1 MTGSLQVPTL
11 CVLVSSVLRLLVY
24 AGTCDTEEPS
34 MVCTALKSTHEGGE
48 VNAERF
54 RDVSLNLV
62 TYHLIFAITGLVF
75 CCLNAAINIVFY
87 FVQSKVIKHNNVNY
101 CFSEDDI
108 SDDAWKLVD
117 LDIFVCCRTF
127 CCLF

>member
-1 MTGSLQVPTL
+1 MIGALQVPTL
-11 CVLVSSVLRLLVY
+11 CVLVSSVLRLLEY

-34 MVCTALKSTHEGGE
+34 MVCTALKSTHEGG
-48 VNAERF
+48 VTA
-54 RDVSLNLV
+54 V

-75 CCLNAAINIVFY
+75 CCLNSAINIVFY
-87 FVQSKVIKHNNVNY
+87 FVQSKVKHNNVNY

-108 SDDAWKLVD
+108 SDNAWKLVD
-117 LDIFVCCRTF
+117 LDIVMCCRTF

>member
-1 MTGSLQVPTL
+1 MLLELIFT
-11 CVLVSSVLRLLVY
+11 VLLHNITNARTHDVLTPCRDV
-24 AGTCDTEEPS
+24 
-34 MVCTALKSTHEGGE
+34 
-48 VNAERF
+48 
-54 RDVSLNLV
+54 DVSLNLV

-87 FVQSKVIKHNNVNY
+87 FVQSKVKHNNVNY